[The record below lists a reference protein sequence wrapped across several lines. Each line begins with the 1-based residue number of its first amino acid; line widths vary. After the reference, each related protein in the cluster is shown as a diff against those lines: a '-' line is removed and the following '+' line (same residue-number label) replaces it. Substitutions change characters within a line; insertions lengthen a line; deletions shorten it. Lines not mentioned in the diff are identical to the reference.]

1 MQYVRN
7 SVTLV
12 TMRHAIQ
19 IVLTDEETKVLERT
33 VRAET
38 STQREVA
45 RARVMLLAG
54 AGKEN
59 QEIAREV
66 GLCSHSVA
74 AWRRR
79 FATERLKG
87 LMNRARKHTPIK
99 YTAEDRRRVVE
110 MACGGCPE
118 GETHWS
124 VRTLAKATGIGRET
138 VRVVL
143 NETNLRPH
151 RVGTFTR
158 SNDPEFRE
166 KLIDVVGLYT
176 DPPANAVVLC
186 VDEKTQVQAL
196 DRTQPQLPMRPDQIA
211 RRTHDYK
218 RNGTTQLF
226 AALDLAAAQ
235 VQAKCQDRHRSVD
248 FLGFLDGV
256 AKHHGHKDIHV
267 VLDNV
272 SSHKSKVVQLWRQA
286 HPNVSFHFVP
296 TYSSW
301 LNMVEIFFSLVQRKV
316 VSRGIFPSKSDLV
329 AKLMAFVDKFN
340 REGKCF
346 RWTKTPE
353 SILMSLEQLSGH

>member
-1 MQYVRN
+1 
-7 SVTLV
+7 
-12 TMRHAIQ
+12 MRHAIEV
-19 IVLTDEETKVLERT
+19 VLTDEEIRLLSQT
-33 VRAET
+33 VKAKT
-38 STQREVA
+38 ATQREVV
-45 RARVMLLAG
+45 RARVILLAG

-59 QEIAREV
+59 QEIASEV

-74 AWRRR
+74 VWRNR
-79 FATERLKG
+79 FAAERMKG
-87 LMNRARKHTPIK
+87 LMNRPRKRTPLK
-99 YTAEDRRRVVE
+99 YTAADRRRVVE
-110 MACGGCPE
+110 MACSGSPE

-124 VRTLAKATGIGRET
+124 VRTLAKATGMGRET
-138 VRVVL
+138 VRTVL

-151 RVGTFTR
+151 RVGTFTQ

-226 AALDLAAAQ
+226 AALDVAAAQ
-235 VQAKCQDRHRSVD
+235 VQAKCQDRHRSED
-248 FLGFLDGV
+248 FLRFLDGV
-256 AKHHGHKDIHV
+256 VKHHGYKDIHV

-272 SSHKSKVVQLWRQA
+272 SSHKSQAVQLWRQG
-286 HPNVSFHFVP
+286 HPNVSFHFTP

-301 LNMVEIFFSLVQRKV
+301 LNLAEIFFSLVQRKV
-316 VSRGIFPSKSDLV
+316 VSRGTFPSKSDLV

-346 RWTKTPE
+346 HWTKTPE
-353 SILMSLEQLSGH
+353 SILLSLEPLSGH